1 VRRRCGV
8 RSSLLGVSAFLLLL
22 ALALISFPI
31 ASDAKVYID
40 VTSPNIK
47 KMPIA
52 IYDFPGPHG
61 REIAEILRKDLTFT
75 GLFLYVSKSS
85 YIEALSEPFDP
96 QNWTP
101 LGIDAVVKG
110 NSMGGRTLTVTV
122 TLYDPFEGR
131 EILSKQYQSEK
142 ELVRP
147 LSHSIANDIYAALTG
162 ENGIFRTR
170 IAFVGEAKAEKDI
183 YVADWDGHR
192 SRKLGFKGTLL
203 LSPHWSPDGTKMI
216 YSSEQGRQWG
226 IYLLDFRRMTEKRL
240 FVSAGINLAGDFF
253 PKGDKFAFS
262 SSKGGTPDLYLF
274 DIGSAAAS
282 KLTSTYGIE
291 VSPAVSPDGKYIA
304 FVSDRGGSPQIYT
317 MHADGSEVK
326 RVTFQGSYNTS
337 PNWSPLGDRLAFSGR
352 FGGKNQIFTVKP
364 DGSDLMA
371 LTDSG
376 NNEDPSFSP
385 DGRYITFSSDREG
398 GKGIYIMRANGESQT
413 RITPRN
419 IRAFGPRWSTN

>member
-1 VRRRCGV
+1 VRILCGLQ
-8 RSSLLGVSAFLLLL
+8 SSLRGVSACLLLSAF
-22 ALALISFPI
+22 ALVAFPGH
-31 ASDAKVYID
+31 AGAKVYID

-61 REIAEILRKDLTFT
+61 TEITEILKKDLTFT
-75 GLFLYVSKSS
+75 GLFVYVDKSS
-85 YIEALSEPFDP
+85 YIEAVSQPFDP
-96 QNWTP
+96 KNWTP

-110 NSMGGRTLTVTV
+110 NSMGDRTITVTV
-122 TLYDPFEGR
+122 ALYDPFEGR

-142 ELVRP
+142 DLVIP
-147 LSHSIANDIYAALTG
+147 LAHSIANDIYTALTG
-162 ENGIFRTR
+162 QKGIFRTR
-170 IAFVGEAKAEKDI
+170 IAFVGEARAAKDI
-183 YVADWDGHR
+183 YIADWDGHR
-192 SRKLGFKGTLL
+192 VRKLGFKGTLL
-203 LSPHWSPDGTKMI
+203 LSPHWSADGTKMI

-226 IYLLDFRRMTEKRL
+226 IYLLDFLRMTEKRL

-253 PKGDKFAFS
+253 PKGDRFVFS

-274 DIGSAAAS
+274 DVRSAAV
-282 KLTSTYGIE
+282 KQLTYTYGIE

-304 FVSDRGGSPQIYT
+304 FVSDRGGTPQIYT
-317 MHADGSEVK
+317 MRADGSEVK

-337 PNWSPLGDRLAFSGR
+337 PNWSPSGDRIAFSGR
-352 FGGKNQIFTVKP
+352 VGGKNQIFTVKP

-385 DGRYITFSSDREG
+385 DGRYITFSSDRDG
-398 GKGIYIMRANGESQT
+398 VKGIYIMRANGESQT